1 MEHNG
6 FLIGNFK
13 VVVPKV
19 RFAIQRKIGRT
30 GGRKIKR
37 QNISG
42 RTGLEYRKQIR
53 ITVNFI
59 NPTFKFRNVGIK
71 RYSVL

>member
-19 RFAIQRKIGRT
+19 RFAIKRKIGRT
-30 GGRKIKR
+30 GGRKIKKAKYIWK
-37 QNISG
+37 NWIGVSKANMNYC
-42 RTGLEYRKQIR
+42 EFHKSYFQI
-53 ITVNFI
+53 
-59 NPTFKFRNVGIK
+59 
-71 RYSVL
+71 